1 MVKKMTLTGTLL
13 KWGNSYGIRV
23 SKADV
28 ERLQLVEKQQ
38 VELHD
43 IRPARNPLKELAE
56 ANLHL
61 HLTREEL
68 KKHRDAF
75 WKSKWDG

>member
-28 ERLQLVEKQQ
+28 ERLQLSEKQQ
-38 VELHD
+38 IEIGNIKPLK
-43 IRPARNPLKELAE
+43 NPLQDLWGAHMDDPITWEEVKEFRRSME
-56 ANLHL
+56 
-61 HLTREEL
+61 
-68 KKHRDAF
+68 
-75 WKSKWDG
+75 SKWDV